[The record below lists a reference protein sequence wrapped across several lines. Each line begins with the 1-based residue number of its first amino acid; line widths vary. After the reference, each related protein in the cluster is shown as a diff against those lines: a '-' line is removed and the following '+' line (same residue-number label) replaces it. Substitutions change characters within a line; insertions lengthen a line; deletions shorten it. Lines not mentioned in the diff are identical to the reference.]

1 MRQKK
6 KSRRGVAALIVAL
19 CLVVAVAAA
28 AFLLLWDG
36 GRLLGLDRTGGSSSV
51 DSAQAASRSALEAE
65 REALRQQLYEPV
77 LQPDAVVSE
86 AGLVTLDPSY
96 TTGAADLRL
105 DTDAA
110 KAFMSL
116 FDDAAEEGID
126 ARIDLGYAP
135 EQTGCGGDAHGGYS
149 ADIVSG
155 AAEDEGVP
163 FEETVC
169 FLFLKDH
176 GVQYGIVC
184 DYQLFLE
191 SSADRSPNHFR
202 YVGTEAAAF
211 IYENNLSLMEYR
223 ELLEQRLSQAEAD
236 LGGAASSAS

>member
-1 MRQKK
+1 MRRK
-6 KSRRGVAALIVAL
+6 KSRRGAAALIVAV
-19 CLVVAVAAA
+19 CLVVVVAAA
-28 AFLLLWDG
+28 AVLLLWDG
-36 GRLLGLDRTGGSSSV
+36 GRLLGLNRPGGSGAM
-51 DSAQAASRSALEAE
+51 DSEQAASRSALEAE
-65 REALRQQLYEPV
+65 RDALRQQLYEPV

-96 TTGAADLRL
+96 TTGASDLRL

-110 KAFMSL
+110 RAFMSL
-116 FDDAAEEGID
+116 LDDAANEGID
-126 ARIDLGYAP
+126 ARITLGFAP
-135 EQTGCGGDAHGGYS
+135 EQADCAEDAHGGYS
-149 ADIVSG
+149 ADLVSG

-163 FEETVC
+163 FEQTVC

-202 YVGTEAAAF
+202 YVGEEAAAF
-211 IYENNLSLMEYR
+211 IYENNLSLSEYR
-223 ELLEQRLSQAEAD
+223 ALLEQQLAQVEAE
-236 LGGAASSAS
+236 LNGTGASAS

>member
-1 MRQKK
+1 M
-6 KSRRGVAALIVAL
+6 
-19 CLVVAVAAA
+19 
-28 AFLLLWDG
+28 
-36 GRLLGLDRTGGSSSV
+36 
-51 DSAQAASRSALEAE
+51 
-65 REALRQQLYEPV
+65 
-77 LQPDAVVSE
+77 SE

-116 FDDAAEEGID
+116 LDDAAEEGID
-126 ARIDLGYAP
+126 AAVIDPVTVKPLDTQLIGYAP

-236 LGGAASSAS
+236 LGGAASSAA

>member
-116 FDDAAEEGID
+116 LDDAAEEGID

-135 EQTGCGGDAHGGYS
+135 EQTGCGGD
-149 ADIVSG
+149 